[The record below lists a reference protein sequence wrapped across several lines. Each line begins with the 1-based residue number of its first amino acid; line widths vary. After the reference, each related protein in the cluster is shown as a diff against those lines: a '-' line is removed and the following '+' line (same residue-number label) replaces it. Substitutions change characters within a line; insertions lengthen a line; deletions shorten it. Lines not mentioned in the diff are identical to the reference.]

1 MSHPTTYA
9 VDFDGT
15 LCENAYPE
23 IGAPNLPLIDKLI
36 SRRRLGAKV
45 ILWTCREG
53 ELLTRAVEFCR
64 CYGLEFDAVNDNT
77 EELKRAYGT
86 NPRKIGADYY
96 IDDKAMVT
104 PNEKEDAEVYPV
116 VILDPNGNDYTKGIA
131 AWLTAIAKQ
140 NPKNLV
146 CIARSPDPEKP
157 GQAVYTLMRWETK
170 GIELS
175 EIAGYLTS
183 VASELFSREHPNSET
198 PL

>member
-1 MSHPTTYA
+1 MA
-9 VDFDGT
+9 
-15 LCENAYPE
+15 
-23 IGAPNLPLIDKLI
+23 
-36 SRRRLGAKV
+36 
-45 ILWTCREG
+45 
-53 ELLTRAVEFCR
+53 
-64 CYGLEFDAVNDNT
+64 
-77 EELKRAYGT
+77 
-86 NPRKIGADYY
+86 
-96 IDDKAMVT
+96 T

-116 VILDPNGNDYTKGIA
+116 VILDSNGNDYTKGIT

-146 CIARSPDPEKP
+146 CIARGPDPEKP
-157 GQAVYTLMRWETK
+157 DQAVYTLMRWETK

>member
-1 MSHPTTYA
+1 MA
-9 VDFDGT
+9 
-15 LCENAYPE
+15 
-23 IGAPNLPLIDKLI
+23 
-36 SRRRLGAKV
+36 
-45 ILWTCREG
+45 
-53 ELLTRAVEFCR
+53 
-64 CYGLEFDAVNDNT
+64 
-77 EELKRAYGT
+77 
-86 NPRKIGADYY
+86 
-96 IDDKAMVT
+96 T

-116 VILDPNGNDYTKGIA
+116 VILDPNGNDYTKGIT

-146 CIARSPDPEKP
+146 CIARGPDPEKP
-157 GQAVYTLMRWETK
+157 DQAVYTLMRWETK

>member
-1 MSHPTTYA
+1 MA
-9 VDFDGT
+9 
-15 LCENAYPE
+15 
-23 IGAPNLPLIDKLI
+23 
-36 SRRRLGAKV
+36 
-45 ILWTCREG
+45 
-53 ELLTRAVEFCR
+53 
-64 CYGLEFDAVNDNT
+64 
-77 EELKRAYGT
+77 
-86 NPRKIGADYY
+86 
-96 IDDKAMVT
+96 T

-146 CIARSPDPEKP
+146 CIARGTDPEKP
-157 GQAVYTLMRWETK
+157 GQSVYTLMRWETK

-183 VASELFSREHPNSET
+183 VASELFNREQPNSET

>member
-1 MSHPTTYA
+1 MA
-9 VDFDGT
+9 
-15 LCENAYPE
+15 
-23 IGAPNLPLIDKLI
+23 
-36 SRRRLGAKV
+36 
-45 ILWTCREG
+45 
-53 ELLTRAVEFCR
+53 
-64 CYGLEFDAVNDNT
+64 
-77 EELKRAYGT
+77 
-86 NPRKIGADYY
+86 
-96 IDDKAMVT
+96 T

-146 CIARSPDPEKP
+146 RIARGIDPEKP
-157 GQAVYTLMRWETK
+157 GQSVYTLMRWETK

-183 VASELFSREHPNSET
+183 VASELFSREQPNSET

>member
-1 MSHPTTYA
+1 MA
-9 VDFDGT
+9 
-15 LCENAYPE
+15 
-23 IGAPNLPLIDKLI
+23 
-36 SRRRLGAKV
+36 
-45 ILWTCREG
+45 
-53 ELLTRAVEFCR
+53 
-64 CYGLEFDAVNDNT
+64 
-77 EELKRAYGT
+77 
-86 NPRKIGADYY
+86 
-96 IDDKAMVT
+96 T

-116 VILDPNGNDYTKGIA
+116 VLLDPNSNAYTKGIA

-183 VASELFSREHPNSET
+183 VASELFSREQPNSET

>member
-1 MSHPTTYA
+1 MA
-9 VDFDGT
+9 
-15 LCENAYPE
+15 
-23 IGAPNLPLIDKLI
+23 
-36 SRRRLGAKV
+36 
-45 ILWTCREG
+45 
-53 ELLTRAVEFCR
+53 
-64 CYGLEFDAVNDNT
+64 
-77 EELKRAYGT
+77 
-86 NPRKIGADYY
+86 
-96 IDDKAMVT
+96 T

-157 GQAVYTLMRWETK
+157 EQSVYKLMRWETK
-170 GIELS
+170 SIELS

-183 VASELFSREHPNSET
+183 VASELFSREQPNNET

>member
-1 MSHPTTYA
+1 MA
-9 VDFDGT
+9 
-15 LCENAYPE
+15 
-23 IGAPNLPLIDKLI
+23 
-36 SRRRLGAKV
+36 
-45 ILWTCREG
+45 
-53 ELLTRAVEFCR
+53 
-64 CYGLEFDAVNDNT
+64 
-77 EELKRAYGT
+77 
-86 NPRKIGADYY
+86 
-96 IDDKAMVT
+96 T

-116 VILDPNGNDYTKGIA
+116 VILDPNGNEYTKGIA
-131 AWLTAIAKQ
+131 GMGWTAIAKQ

-183 VASELFSREHPNSET
+183 VASELFSREQPNSET